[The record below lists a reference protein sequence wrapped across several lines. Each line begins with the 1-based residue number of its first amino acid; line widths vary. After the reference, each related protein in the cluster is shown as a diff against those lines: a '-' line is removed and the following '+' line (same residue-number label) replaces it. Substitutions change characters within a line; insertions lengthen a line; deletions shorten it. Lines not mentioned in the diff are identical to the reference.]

1 MSQTDVDALDHTT
14 SGQVDGRDSGDTWKH
29 KHQPQRCS
37 LPGAGR
43 RLSVVRSAAK
53 RAINWLVSAVSVP
66 EVVDCTIEGLIDSTT
81 AT

>member
-1 MSQTDVDALDHTT
+1 VTVATHGSTNISHSAV
-14 SGQVDGRDSGDTWKH
+14 
-29 KHQPQRCS
+29 RCQ
-37 LPGAGR
+37 GAGR